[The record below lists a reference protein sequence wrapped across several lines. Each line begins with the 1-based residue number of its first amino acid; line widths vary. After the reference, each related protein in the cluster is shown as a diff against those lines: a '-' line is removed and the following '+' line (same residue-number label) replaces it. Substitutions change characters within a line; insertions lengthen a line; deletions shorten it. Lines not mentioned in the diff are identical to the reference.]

1 MQNLRKLES
10 FNLQFWL
17 ITLFKTHHES
27 SIWLVSSLRL
37 PFTAAATQLQTN
49 LVEVWKDPNCG
60 CCKDW
65 VTTLEKSGFSVRVF
79 GNGNEAIRA
88 QLGMPA
94 KLGSCHTARIGGYV
108 IEGHVPVRQ
117 IRRILRE
124 QTKAIGLTVP
134 GMVVGSPD
142 MDGPSYKGRKDAY
155 TVIIVHVNGESSI
168 FQKYDTSVNSAPTS
182 RTKT

>member
-1 MQNLRKLES
+1 MNIHRKNFSHSIL
-10 FNLQFWL
+10 NRR
-17 ITLFKTHHES
+17 
-27 SIWLVSSLRL
+27 IWLVVALTF

-79 GNGNEAIRA
+79 GNGNKAIRA

-108 IEGHVPVRQ
+108 IEGHVPVRE
-117 IRRILRE
+117 IRRLLRE
-124 QTKAIGLTVP
+124 QPKAIGLTVP
-134 GMVVGSPD
+134 GMVVGSPG
-142 MDGPSYKGRKDAY
+142 MDGPVYKGRKDPALIGK
-155 TVIIVHVNGESSI
+155 TTL
-168 FQKYDTSVNSAPTS
+168 QKHNDFLLLLSPIQKGWIPALINQ
-182 RTKT
+182 

>member
-1 MQNLRKLES
+1 MVPKTLPNSIVNRRV
-10 FNLQFWL
+10 WL
-17 ITLFKTHHES
+17 LGVLT
-27 SIWLVSSLRL
+27 L
-37 PFTAAATQLQTN
+37 PFTAAATQPQTN
-49 LVEVWKDPNCG
+49 LVEVWKDPDCG

-65 VTTLEKSGFSVRVF
+65 VTILEKSGFSVRVF
-79 GNGNEAIRA
+79 DSGNEAIRA

-108 IEGHVPVRQ
+108 IEGHVPVRE

-134 GMVVGSPD
+134 GMVVGSPG
-142 MDGPSYKGRKDAY
+142 MNGPSYKGRKDPY
-155 TVIIVHVNGESSI
+155 TVIIVHINGESSI
-168 FQKYDTSVNSAPTS
+168 FPKYDTSVNSAPTS